1 MNQCFSFDSSR
12 RSVARQHSATCIS
25 LMQTSRCSPHLGAS
39 QDSRPVGRQKTEQ
52 GRSCLARV
60 FSWFLRTVILCSAT
74 CFTMI

>member
-39 QDSRPVGRQKTEQ
+39 QDSRAGRPSEKLNK
-52 GRSCLARV
+52 GALAWQEFSRGFSGLSYSVRLRV
-60 FSWFLRTVILCSAT
+60 LR
-74 CFTMI
+74 